1 MVNQNNFF
9 NIFKKIFE
17 QLSPRRK
24 FVIIIFCFLSIISAF
39 TEVASISILIPF
51 ADVLLDP
58 QRINFYLSKLD
69 MEIILNIDNLNYYTL
84 SITLAFISIIIISS
98 LMKFILG
105 YLGHII
111 AFNVTHEMNFRL
123 FKSVLFSDTIL
134 EQKNDENNI
143 NSSIIK
149 MHSITVILQQILSVV
164 ANTLILLFIFLLMLN
179 ILDSYLIFSL
189 LGLALFYILIAKIFK
204 KIINRN
210 SQYLSE
216 SIDKRT
222 AILNN
227 TIGLFK
233 IIKTNYLEKFFLN
246 NFIKEDYR
254 IAKRSIISSVL
265 VSSPAILITS
275 LTIVALAIFIYSLRL
290 DGEDLTNKIP
300 ILTALAYSIQK
311 IMPLMQNL
319 YSANIKIRGNY
330 YQAASNLKLIKK
342 IKYPLQNNK
351 KNFSIKKFVKY
362 ENIYFSYKN
371 KKILEGLNLELQR
384 GDRILISGKSGVGKT
399 TLVNILLGMLK
410 PDRGR
415 VKIDKKLISSKKF
428 SQLRNLFSYISQ
440 DIYIFKGSFLENVS
454 LNDNQKKIN
463 FEKIIKITKI
473 TKIFD
478 IIKRS
483 KNKFNT
489 IISHRARNI
498 SGGQM
503 QRIGMA
509 RGLYKDADVYIF
521 EESTNAIDKNTENK
535 ILKNLKKDYPDKIFI
550 FISHKVLNKDFFNKK
565 YTLINKRLIKKKEW

>member
-1 MVNQNNFF
+1 MVNQNNYL
-9 NIFKKIFE
+9 NILKKIFE
-17 QLSPRRK
+17 QLSSRRK
-24 FVIIIFCFLSIISAF
+24 FIVIVFCFLSIITAF

-51 ADVLLDP
+51 ADIMLDP
-58 QRINFYLSKLD
+58 QRINFYLPKLN
-69 MEIILNIDNLNYYTL
+69 MEIIHNIDNLNYYNL
-84 SITLAFISIIIISS
+84 LITVVFISIIIISS
-98 LMKFILG
+98 LMKFFLG

-123 FKSVLFSDTIL
+123 FRGVLFSDTIL

-149 MHSITVILQQILSVV
+149 MHSVTIILQQILSVT
-164 ANTLILLFIFLLMLN
+164 ANAIILLFIFLLLLN
-179 ILDSYLIFSL
+179 ILDSYLIFSF
-189 LGLALFYILIAKIFK
+189 LGLALIYILTAKIFK

-210 SQYLSE
+210 SKYLTE

-233 IIKTNYLEKFFLN
+233 TIKTNYLEKLFLN

-254 IAKRSIISSVL
+254 IAKRNIISSVL
-265 VSSPAILITS
+265 VSSPGLIINS
-275 LTIVALAIFIYSLRL
+275 SVIVALAVFIYTLKL

-300 ILTALAYSIQK
+300 ILTALAFSIQK

-319 YSANIKIRGNY
+319 YTASIKIRGNY
-330 YQAASNLKLIKK
+330 YQVDSNLKLIKK
-342 IKYPLQNNK
+342 IKNPQQNNK
-351 KNFSIKKFVKY
+351 KIFSIKKFVKY
-362 ENIYFSYKN
+362 ENIHFSYKN

-399 TLVNILLGMLK
+399 TLVNIMLGMLK
-410 PDRGR
+410 PDNGV
-415 VKIDKKLISSKKF
+415 VKVDKKIISSKKF
-428 SQLRNLFSYISQ
+428 SQLRNIFSYISQ
-440 DIYIFKGSFLENVS
+440 DIYIFKGSFLENIS
-454 LNDNQKKIN
+454 LKDDPKEID

-478 IIKRS
+478 LIKRS

-489 IISHRARNI
+489 IVSQGARNI

-503 QRIGMA
+503 QRIGIA
-509 RGLYKDADVYIF
+509 RGLYKDAEIYIF
-521 EESTNAIDKNTENK
+521 DESTNAVDKNTENN
-535 ILKNLKKDYPDKIFI
+535 ILKNLIKNYPDKIFI
-550 FISHKVLNKDFFNKK
+550 FISHKVFNKYFFNKK
-565 YTLINKRLIKKKEW
+565 YTLVNKKLIKN

>member
-24 FVIIIFCFLSIISAF
+24 FVIIIFCFLSIITAF

-149 MHSITVILQQILSVV
+149 MHSITIILQQILSVV

-189 LGLALFYILIAKIFK
+189 LGLALIYILIAKIFK

-265 VSSPAILITS
+265 VSSPAIIITS

-319 YSANIKIRGNY
+319 YSASIKIRGNY

-342 IKYPLQNNK
+342 IKNPLQNNK

-362 ENIYFSYKN
+362 ENIHFSYKN

-399 TLVNILLGMLK
+399 TLINIILGMLK
-410 PDRGR
+410 PDKGG

-440 DIYIFKGSFLENVS
+440 DIYIFKGSFLENIS
-454 LNDNQKKIN
+454 LNQ
-463 FEKIIKITKI
+463 
-473 TKIFD
+473 
-478 IIKRS
+478 
-483 KNKFNT
+483 
-489 IISHRARNI
+489 
-498 SGGQM
+498 
-503 QRIGMA
+503 
-509 RGLYKDADVYIF
+509 L
-521 EESTNAIDKNTENK
+521 
-535 ILKNLKKDYPDKIFI
+535 
-550 FISHKVLNKDFFNKK
+550 
-565 YTLINKRLIKKKEW
+565 